1 MKLSKEYD
9 YYFENKGLC
18 PECNHL
24 LTMHV
29 GCINVFC
36 PLCQKMMGESELMSK
51 RVWGFRRK
59 MLKITE
65 EYKEFKKKY
74 GEKRKE
80 NLDKCQEKKY
90 VKVKY

>member
-18 PECNHL
+18 PECNH
-24 LTMHV
+24 
-29 GCINVFC
+29 
-36 PLCQKMMGESELMSK
+36 CQKMMGESELMSK